1 MLKCLQVIILIM
13 SWNRGTGTCQHP
25 WQSRSLECMIKR
37 EGQRQSVEELVIGD
51 VLTLYAA
58 GTHIWGIA
66 DTRDRW
72 IIIKITGP

>member
-1 MLKCLQVIILIM
+1 
-13 SWNRGTGTCQHP
+13 
-25 WQSRSLECMIKR
+25 LECMIKR

-66 DTRDRW
+66 DTRDR
-72 IIIKITGP
+72 